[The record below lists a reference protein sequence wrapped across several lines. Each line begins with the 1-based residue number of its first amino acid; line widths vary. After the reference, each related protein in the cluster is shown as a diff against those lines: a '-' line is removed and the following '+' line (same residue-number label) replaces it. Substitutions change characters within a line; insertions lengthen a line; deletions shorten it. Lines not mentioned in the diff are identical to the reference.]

1 MQFGDMVLSRTGA
14 YIRPAQRSDNL
25 ARLYLYKV
33 YYCCQRSSL
42 WFLFLFPNLYFF
54 PMCLNFSMNYLNW
67 DMQFMLGLAAAARYL
82 ATFRF
87 FRLNFTSFLQLRL
100 DTI

>member
-33 YYCCQRSSL
+33 YYCQRSSL

-54 PMCLNFSMNYLNW
+54 PMCLNCSMNYLNW

-82 ATFRF
+82 ATYFSF
-87 FRLNFTSFLQLRL
+87 FRLNFSFLRLRL